1 MHVHTV
7 AAGGGS
13 LLQFDGARFRVGPES
28 AGADPGPAC
37 YGRGGPLTVTDAN
50 VFLGRVQPAH
60 FPHVFGENGEAYLDS
75 PGGGTKVCAL
85 AKEVNSVLGI
95 VISAEAVAE
104 GFLKVAVEN
113 MANAIKKISVQQGYD
128 VTEYTL
134 ACFGGA
140 GVSTPAKSPMLWA

>member
-60 FPHVFGENGEAYLDS
+60 FPHVFGENGEAYLNCKQPS
-75 PGGGTKVCAL
+75 KRFRAL

-113 MANAIKKISVQQGYD
+113 MANAIKKSRFNKGM
-128 VTEYTL
+128 T
-134 ACFGGA
+134 
-140 GVSTPAKSPMLWA
+140 